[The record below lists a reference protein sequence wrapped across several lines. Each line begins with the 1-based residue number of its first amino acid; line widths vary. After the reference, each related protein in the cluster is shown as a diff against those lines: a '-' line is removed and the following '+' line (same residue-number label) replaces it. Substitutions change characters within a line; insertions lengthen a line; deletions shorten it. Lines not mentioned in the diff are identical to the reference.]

1 MLGTMA
7 VYKPTCEDI
16 SAAADVLLE
25 VGIVT
30 RGNADNKYCYPEA
43 FGSYPSSFAATVS
56 QCGLL
61 RALIFFE
68 DDDSK
73 SQSNRE
79 RFPEAVRLYM
89 KKRHPGNPNR
99 DKLLS
104 EQVAADNVGMLKEQ
118 IMNASTALKIALR
131 MFTPSEKVSVGKY
144 GRIPRPIEKVNPPQG
159 SSANIGYQFYHSV
172 GIPGFVKKQVK
183 SAISVNTDVLEVLRS
198 ADYSVVNMRVQAPG
212 LLIGSGLAHGLPGS
226 EEDVKTGLQFDYTS
240 GLPVIPGSSVKGV
253 IRSAFPTIKEDKKQP
268 EEGAEK
274 QIEDSAGKS
283 NSCEKKLS
291 VADVGK
297 LNYIRSL
304 IADIPEFSA
313 LGLEDNDILELG
325 NQMFNHGDIFADAL
339 LVGYGTRMKQQSP
352 VNQVLAEDYITP
364 HTGGPLAQPI
374 PIKIVKV
381 APGVTFAFC
390 YKFNVTK
397 IGSKE
402 VTAKM
407 KESLCT
413 AILQDLGIGAKTNVG
428 YGVLKKIDNQ

>member
-7 VYKPTCEDI
+7 VYKPTYEDI
-16 SAAADVLLE
+16 STAADVLLE

-30 RGNADNKYCYPEA
+30 RGNADEKYCYPKA

-61 RALIFFE
+61 RALMIFE

-79 RFPEAVRLYM
+79 RFPEAVRLYL
-89 KKRHPGNPNR
+89 KKRNPGNQNR

-104 EQVAADNVGMLKEQ
+104 EQVAADAAGKLEDQ

-131 MFTPSEKVSVGKY
+131 MFAPSEEVRVGEY
-144 GRIPRPIEKVNPPQG
+144 GRIPRPTEKVNPPRE
-159 SSANIGYQFYHSV
+159 SSANIGYQFFHSV
-172 GIPGFVKKQVK
+172 GIPGFVEEQVK
-183 SAISVNTDVLEVLRS
+183 SAISVNSDVLEVLRS
-198 ADYSVVNMRVQAPG
+198 ANYSVVNMRVQAPG

-253 IRSAFPTIKEDKKQP
+253 IRSAFPTIKEDKEQSN
-268 EEGAEK
+268 EADAE
-274 QIEDSAGKS
+274 
-283 NSCEKKLS
+283 
-291 VADVGK
+291 K
-297 LNYIRSL
+297 LNYIKSL
-304 IADIPEFSA
+304 IADIPEFSS
-313 LGLEDNDILELG
+313 LVIEDNDILELG

-339 LVGYGTRMKQQSP
+339 LVGYGTRTKQQVP
-352 VNQVLAEDYITP
+352 VNQILAEDYITP

-390 YKFNVTK
+390 FKFNATK
-397 IGSKE
+397 IGDKE
-402 VTAKM
+402 VTAEM

-428 YGVLKKIDNQ
+428 YGVLKRIDNQ

>member
-7 VYKPTCEDI
+7 VYKPTYEDI
-16 SAAADVLLE
+16 STAADVLLE

-30 RGNADNKYCYPEA
+30 RGNADEKYCYPKA

-61 RALIFFE
+61 RALMIFE

-79 RFPEAVRLYM
+79 RFPEAVRLYL
-89 KKRHPGNPNR
+89 KKRNPGNRNR
-99 DKLLS
+99 EKLLS
-104 EQVAADNVGMLKEQ
+104 EQVAADAAGKLEEQ

-131 MFTPSEKVSVGKY
+131 MFAPSEEVRVGEY
-144 GRIPRPIEKVNPPQG
+144 GRIPRPTEKVNPSRE
-159 SSANIGYQFYHSV
+159 SSANIGYQFFHSV
-172 GIPGFVKKQVK
+172 GIPGFDEKQVK
-183 SAISVNTDVLEVLRS
+183 SAISVNADVVKVLRN

-253 IRSAFPTIKEDKKQP
+253 IRSAFPTIKDDKKP
-268 EEGAEK
+268 SNEADAE
-274 QIEDSAGKS
+274 
-283 NSCEKKLS
+283 
-291 VADVGK
+291 K
-297 LNYIRSL
+297 LNYIKSL
-304 IADIPEFSA
+304 IADIPEFKS
-313 LGLEDNDILELG
+313 LVLEDKDILELG
-325 NQMFNHGDIFADAL
+325 NQMFNYGDIFADAL
-339 LVGYGTRMKQQSP
+339 LVGSGTRMKQRRP

-390 YKFNVTK
+390 FKFSETK
-397 IGSKE
+397 IG
-402 VTAKM
+402 AKVVSASM
-407 KESLCT
+407 KKAICA
-413 AILQDLGIGAKTNVG
+413 AILQDLGVGAKTNVG
-428 YGVLKKIDNQ
+428 YGVLKEV

>member
-7 VYKPTCEDI
+7 VYKPTYEDI
-16 SAAADVLLE
+16 STAADVLLE

-30 RGNADNKYCYPEA
+30 RGNADEEYCYPKA

-61 RALIFFE
+61 RALIIFE
-68 DDDSK
+68 EKDSK

-79 RFPEAVRLYM
+79 RFPEAVRLYLR
-89 KKRHPGNPNR
+89 KRYPENQNR

-104 EQVAADNVGMLKEQ
+104 EQVAADAAGKLKEQ

-131 MFTPSEKVSVGKY
+131 MFAPSEKVNVGAY
-144 GRIPRPIEKVNPPQG
+144 NGIPNSTTPIDLPREN
-159 SSANIGYQFYHSV
+159 SANIGYQFYHSV
-172 GIPGFVKKQVK
+172 GIPRFNKDNVRAAIFVNEEV
-183 SAISVNTDVLEVLRS
+183 SNVLRT
-198 ADYSVVNMRVQAPG
+198 ANFYVVKMKVQAPG

-253 IRSAFPTIKEDKKQP
+253 IRSAFPTIKEDKEQSN
-268 EEGAEK
+268 EADAE
-274 QIEDSAGKS
+274 
-283 NSCEKKLS
+283 
-291 VADVGK
+291 K
-297 LNYIRSL
+297 LNYIKSL

-313 LGLEDNDILELG
+313 LGLEDKDILELG

-339 LVGYGTRMKQQSP
+339 LVGYGTRTKQQSP

-390 YKFNVTK
+390 FKFNETK
-397 IGSKE
+397 IG
-402 VTAKM
+402 AKVVSASM
-407 KESLCT
+407 KKALCA
-413 AILQDLGIGAKTNVG
+413 AILQDLGVGAKTNVG
-428 YGVLKKIDNQ
+428 YGVLKEVKNQ

>member
-1 MLGTMA
+1 MA
-7 VYKPTCEDI
+7 VYKPTYEDI
-16 SAAADVLLE
+16 STAADVLLD

-30 RGNADNKYCYPEA
+30 RGNADEKYCYPKA

-61 RALIFFE
+61 RALMIFE

-79 RFPEAVRLYM
+79 RFPEAVRLYL
-89 KKRHPGNPNR
+89 KKRNPGNQNR

-104 EQVAADNVGMLKEQ
+104 EQVAADAAGKLEEQ

-131 MFTPSEKVSVGKY
+131 MFAPSEEVRVGEY
-144 GRIPRPIEKVNPPQG
+144 GRIPRPTEKVNPPRE
-159 SSANIGYQFYHSV
+159 SSANIGYQFFHSV
-172 GIPGFVKKQVK
+172 GIPGFVEEQVE
-183 SAISVNTDVLEVLRS
+183 SAISVNTDVLEVLGY

-253 IRSAFPTIKEDKKQP
+253 IRSAFTTIKEDKEQSN
-268 EEGAEK
+268 EADAE
-274 QIEDSAGKS
+274 
-283 NSCEKKLS
+283 
-291 VADVGK
+291 K
-297 LNYIRSL
+297 LNYIKSL
-304 IADIPEFSA
+304 IADIPEFSS
-313 LGLEDNDILELG
+313 LVLEDNDILELG

-339 LVGYGTRMKQQSP
+339 LVGYGTRMKQHGP
-352 VNQVLAEDYITP
+352 VKQVLTEDYITP

-390 YKFNVTK
+390 FKFNETK
-397 IGSKE
+397 IG
-402 VTAKM
+402 AKVVSASM
-407 KESLCT
+407 KKALCA
-413 AILQDLGIGAKTNVG
+413 AILQDLGVGAKTNVG
-428 YGVLKKIDNQ
+428 

>member
-1 MLGTMA
+1 MA
-7 VYKPTCEDI
+7 VYKPTYEDI
-16 SAAADVLLE
+16 STAADVLLE

-30 RGNADNKYCYPEA
+30 RGNADEEYCYPKA

-61 RALIFFE
+61 RALIIFE
-68 DDDSK
+68 EKDSK

-79 RFPEAVRLYM
+79 RFPEAVRLYLR
-89 KKRHPGNPNR
+89 KRYPENQNR

-104 EQVAADNVGMLKEQ
+104 EQVAADAAGKLKEQ

-131 MFTPSEKVSVGKY
+131 MFAPSEKVNVGAY
-144 GRIPRPIEKVNPPQG
+144 NGIPNSTTPIDLPREN
-159 SSANIGYQFYHSV
+159 SANIGYQFYHSV
-172 GIPGFVKKQVK
+172 GIPRFNKDNVRAAIFVNEEV
-183 SAISVNTDVLEVLRS
+183 SNVLRT
-198 ADYSVVNMRVQAPG
+198 ANFYVVKMKVQAPG

-253 IRSAFPTIKEDKKQP
+253 IRSAFPTIKEDKEQSN
-268 EEGAEK
+268 EADAE
-274 QIEDSAGKS
+274 
-283 NSCEKKLS
+283 
-291 VADVGK
+291 K
-297 LNYIRSL
+297 LNYIKSL

-313 LGLEDNDILELG
+313 LGLEDKDILELG

-339 LVGYGTRMKQQSP
+339 LVGYGTRTKQQSP

-390 YKFNVTK
+390 FKFNETK
-397 IGSKE
+397 IG
-402 VTAKM
+402 AKVVSASM
-407 KESLCT
+407 KKALCA
-413 AILQDLGIGAKTNVG
+413 AILQDLGVGAKTNVG
-428 YGVLKKIDNQ
+428 YGVLKEVKNQ

>member
-1 MLGTMA
+1 MA
-7 VYKPTCEDI
+7 VYKPTYEDI
-16 SAAADVLLE
+16 STAADVLLE

-30 RGNADNKYCYPEA
+30 RGNADEKYCYPKA

-61 RALIFFE
+61 RALMIFE

-79 RFPEAVRLYM
+79 RFPEAVRLYL
-89 KKRHPGNPNR
+89 KKRNPGNQNR

-104 EQVAADNVGMLKEQ
+104 EQVAADAAGKLEEQ

-131 MFTPSEKVSVGKY
+131 MFAPSEEVRVGEY
-144 GRIPRPIEKVNPPQG
+144 GRIPRPTEKVNPSRE
-159 SSANIGYQFYHSV
+159 SSANIGYQFFHSV
-172 GIPGFVKKQVK
+172 GIPGFVKEQVE
-183 SAISVNTDVLEVLRS
+183 SAISVNTDVLEVLGY

-253 IRSAFPTIKEDKKQP
+253 IRSAFPTIKEDKEQSN
-268 EEGAEK
+268 EA
-274 QIEDSAGKS
+274 DS
-283 NSCEKKLS
+283 E
-291 VADVGK
+291 K
-297 LNYIRSL
+297 LNYIKSL

-313 LGLEDNDILELG
+313 LVLEDNDILELG

-339 LVGYGTRMKQQSP
+339 LVGYGTRTKQQ
-352 VNQVLAEDYITP
+352 VHVRQVLAEDYITP

-390 YKFNVTK
+390 FKFNATK
-397 IGSKE
+397 IGDKE
-402 VTAKM
+402 VTAEM

-428 YGVLKKIDNQ
+428 YGVLKRIDNQ

>member
-1 MLGTMA
+1 MA
-7 VYKPTCEDI
+7 VYKPTYEDI
-16 SAAADVLLE
+16 STAADVLLE

-30 RGNADNKYCYPEA
+30 CGNADEKYCYPKA

-61 RALIFFE
+61 RALMIFE

-79 RFPEAVRLYM
+79 RFPEAVRLYL
-89 KKRHPGNPNR
+89 KKRNPGNQNR

-104 EQVAADNVGMLKEQ
+104 EQVAAYAAGKLEEQ

-131 MFTPSEKVSVGKY
+131 MFAPSEEVRVGEY
-144 GRIPRPIEKVNPPQG
+144 GRIPRPTEKVNPQRE
-159 SSANIGYQFYHSV
+159 SSANIGYQFFHSV
-172 GIPGFVKKQVK
+172 GIPGFVKEQVK
-183 SAISVNTDVLEVLRS
+183 SAISVNSDVLEVLRS
-198 ADYSVVNMRVQAPG
+198 ANYSVVNMRVQAPG
-212 LLIGSGLAHGLPGS
+212 LLIGSGLAHGLPSS

-253 IRSAFPTIKEDKKQP
+253 IRSAFPTIKEDKEQSN
-268 EEGAEK
+268 EADAE
-274 QIEDSAGKS
+274 
-283 NSCEKKLS
+283 
-291 VADVGK
+291 K

-304 IADIPEFSA
+304 IADIPEFSS
-313 LGLEDNDILELG
+313 LVLEDNDILELG

-339 LVGYGTRMKQQSP
+339 LVGYGTRMKQHGP
-352 VNQVLAEDYITP
+352 VKQVLTEDYITP

-390 YKFNVTK
+390 FKFNETK
-397 IGSKE
+397 IG
-402 VTAKM
+402 AKVVSASM
-407 KESLCT
+407 KKALCA
-413 AILQDLGIGAKTNVG
+413 AILQDLGVGAKTNVG
-428 YGVLKKIDNQ
+428 YGVLKEVKNQ

>member
-1 MLGTMA
+1 MA
-7 VYKPTCEDI
+7 AYKPTYEDI
-16 SAAADVLLE
+16 STAADVLLE

-30 RGNADNKYCYPEA
+30 RGNADEKYCYPKA

-61 RALIFFE
+61 RALMIFE

-79 RFPEAVRLYM
+79 RFPEAVRLYL
-89 KKRHPGNPNR
+89 KKRNPGNQNR

-104 EQVAADNVGMLKEQ
+104 EQVAADAAGKLEEQ

-131 MFTPSEKVSVGKY
+131 MFAPSEEVRVGEY
-144 GRIPRPIEKVNPPQG
+144 GRIPRPTEKVNPRQE
-159 SSANIGYQFYHSV
+159 SSANIGYQFFHSV
-172 GIPGFVKKQVK
+172 GIPGFVEEQVE
-183 SAISVNTDVLEVLRS
+183 SAISVNTDVLEVLGY

-253 IRSAFPTIKEDKKQP
+253 IRSAFPTIKEDKEQSN
-268 EEGAEK
+268 EADAE
-274 QIEDSAGKS
+274 
-283 NSCEKKLS
+283 
-291 VADVGK
+291 K
-297 LNYIRSL
+297 LNYIKSL
-304 IADIPEFSA
+304 IADIPKFSA
-313 LGLEDNDILELG
+313 LGLENKDILELG

-339 LVGYGTRMKQQSP
+339 LVGYGTRMKQHGP
-352 VNQVLAEDYITP
+352 VKQVLTEDYITP

-390 YKFNVTK
+390 FKFNETK
-397 IGSKE
+397 IG
-402 VTAKM
+402 AKVVSASM
-407 KESLCT
+407 KKALCA
-413 AILQDLGIGAKTNVG
+413 AILQDLGVGAKTNVG
-428 YGVLKKIDNQ
+428 YGVLK

>member
-7 VYKPTCEDI
+7 VYKPTYEDI
-16 SAAADVLLE
+16 STAADVLLE

-30 RGNADNKYCYPEA
+30 RGNADEKYCYPKA

-61 RALIFFE
+61 RALMIFE

-79 RFPEAVRLYM
+79 RFPEAVRLYL
-89 KKRHPGNPNR
+89 KKRNPGNQNR

-104 EQVAADNVGMLKEQ
+104 EQVAADAAGKLEEQ

-131 MFTPSEKVSVGKY
+131 MFAPSEEVRVGEY
-144 GRIPRPIEKVNPPQG
+144 GRIPRPTEKVNPQRE
-159 SSANIGYQFYHSV
+159 SSANIGYQFFHSV
-172 GIPGFVKKQVK
+172 GIPGFVEEQVK
-183 SAISVNTDVLEVLRS
+183 SAISVNTDVLEVLRD

-253 IRSAFPTIKEDKKQP
+253 IRSAFPTIKEDKEQSN
-268 EEGAEK
+268 EADAE
-274 QIEDSAGKS
+274 
-283 NSCEKKLS
+283 
-291 VADVGK
+291 K
-297 LNYIRSL
+297 LNYIKSL
-304 IADIPEFSA
+304 IADIPEFSSFRF
-313 LGLEDNDILELG
+313 EDKDILELG
-325 NQMFNHGDIFADAL
+325 NQMFNHGDVFADAL
-339 LVGYGTRMKQQSP
+339 LVGYGTRMKQHGP
-352 VNQVLAEDYITP
+352 VKQVLTEDYITP

-390 YKFNVTK
+390 FKFNETK
-397 IGSKE
+397 IG
-402 VTAKM
+402 AKVVSASM
-407 KESLCT
+407 KKALCA
-413 AILQDLGIGAKTNVG
+413 AILQDLGVGAKTNVG
-428 YGVLKKIDNQ
+428 YGVLKEVKNQ

>member
-7 VYKPTCEDI
+7 VYKPTYEDI
-16 SAAADVLLE
+16 STAADVLLE

-30 RGNADNKYCYPEA
+30 RGNADEKYCYPKA

-61 RALIFFE
+61 RALMIFE

-79 RFPEAVRLYM
+79 RFPEAVRLYL
-89 KKRHPGNPNR
+89 KKRNPGNQNR

-104 EQVAADNVGMLKEQ
+104 EQVAADAAGKLEEQ

-131 MFTPSEKVSVGKY
+131 MFAPSEEVRVGEY
-144 GRIPRPIEKVNPPQG
+144 GRIPRPTEKVNPQRE
-159 SSANIGYQFYHSV
+159 SSANIGYQFFHSV
-172 GIPGFVKKQVK
+172 GIPGFVEEQVK
-183 SAISVNTDVLEVLRS
+183 SAISVNSDVLEVLRS
-198 ADYSVVNMRVQAPG
+198 ANYSVVNMRVQAPG

-253 IRSAFPTIKEDKKQP
+253 IRSAFPTIKEDKEQSN
-268 EEGAEK
+268 EADAE
-274 QIEDSAGKS
+274 
-283 NSCEKKLS
+283 
-291 VADVGK
+291 K
-297 LNYIRSL
+297 LNYIKSL
-304 IADIPEFSA
+304 IADIPEFSS
-313 LGLEDNDILELG
+313 LVIEDNDILELG

-339 LVGYGTRMKQQSP
+339 LVGYGTRTKQQVP
-352 VNQVLAEDYITP
+352 VNQILAEDYITP

-390 YKFNVTK
+390 FKFNATK
-397 IGSKE
+397 IGDKE
-402 VTAKM
+402 VTAEM

-428 YGVLKKIDNQ
+428 YGVLKRIDNQ

>member
-7 VYKPTCEDI
+7 VYKPTYEDI
-16 SAAADVLLE
+16 STAADVLLE

-30 RGNADNKYCYPEA
+30 RGNADEKYCYPKA

-61 RALIFFE
+61 RALMIFE

-79 RFPEAVRLYM
+79 RFPEAVRLYL
-89 KKRHPGNPNR
+89 KKRNPGNQNR

-104 EQVAADNVGMLKEQ
+104 EQVAADAAGKLEEQ

-131 MFTPSEKVSVGKY
+131 MFAPSEEVRVGEY
-144 GRIPRPIEKVNPPQG
+144 GRIPRPTEKVNPQRE
-159 SSANIGYQFYHSV
+159 SSANIGYQFFHSV
-172 GIPGFVKKQVK
+172 CIPGFVKEQVK
-183 SAISVNTDVLEVLRS
+183 SAISVNSDVLEVLRS

-253 IRSAFPTIKEDKKQP
+253 IRSAFPTIKEDKGQSN
-268 EEGAEK
+268 EADAE
-274 QIEDSAGKS
+274 
-283 NSCEKKLS
+283 
-291 VADVGK
+291 K

-304 IADIPEFSA
+304 IADIPEFSS
-313 LGLEDNDILELG
+313 LVLEDNDILELG

-339 LVGYGTRMKQQSP
+339 LVGYGTRMKQHGP
-352 VNQVLAEDYITP
+352 VKQVLAEDYITP

-381 APGVTFAFC
+381 VPGVTFAFC
-390 YKFNVTK
+390 FKFNETK
-397 IGSKE
+397 IG
-402 VTAKM
+402 AKVVSASM
-407 KESLCT
+407 KKALCA
-413 AILQDLGIGAKTNVG
+413 AILQDLGVGAKTNVG
-428 YGVLKKIDNQ
+428 YGVLKEVKNQ

>member
-1 MLGTMA
+1 MCYQEILGTMA
-7 VYKPTCEDI
+7 VYKPTYEDI
-16 SAAADVLLE
+16 STAADVLLE

-30 RGNADNKYCYPEA
+30 RGNADEKYCYPKT

-61 RALIFFE
+61 RALMIFE

-79 RFPEAVRLYM
+79 RFPEAVRLYLR
-89 KKRHPGNPNR
+89 KRYPENQNR

-104 EQVAADNVGMLKEQ
+104 EQVAADAAGKLKEQ

-131 MFTPSEKVSVGKY
+131 MFAPSEKVNVGAY
-144 GRIPRPIEKVNPPQG
+144 NGIPNSTTPIDLPRENSG
-159 SSANIGYQFYHSV
+159 ENSANIGYQFYHSV
-172 GIPGFVKKQVK
+172 GIPRFNKDNVKA
-183 SAISVNTDVLEVLRS
+183 AISVNGDVAKVLR
-198 ADYSVVNMRVQAPG
+198 AAEFGVVNMRVQAPG

-253 IRSAFPTIKEDKKQP
+253 IRSAFPTIKEDKEQSN
-268 EEGAEK
+268 EADAE
-274 QIEDSAGKS
+274 
-283 NSCEKKLS
+283 
-291 VADVGK
+291 K
-297 LNYIRSL
+297 LNYIKSL
-304 IADIPEFSA
+304 IADIPEFSS
-313 LGLEDNDILELG
+313 LVIEDNDILELG

-339 LVGYGTRMKQQSP
+339 LVGYGTRTKQQVP
-352 VNQVLAEDYITP
+352 VNQILAEDYITP

-390 YKFNVTK
+390 FKFNATK
-397 IGSKE
+397 IGDKE
-402 VTAKM
+402 VTAEM

-428 YGVLKKIDNQ
+428 YGVLKRIDNQ

>member
-1 MLGTMA
+1 MLGTMT
-7 VYKPTCEDI
+7 VYKPTYEDI
-16 SAAADVLLE
+16 STAADVLLE

-30 RGNADNKYCYPEA
+30 RGNADEKYCYPKA

-61 RALIFFE
+61 RALLIFE

-79 RFPEAVRLYM
+79 RFPEAVRLYLR
-89 KKRHPGNPNR
+89 KRYPGNQNR

-104 EQVAADNVGMLKEQ
+104 EQVAADAAGNLKEQ

-131 MFTPSEKVSVGKY
+131 MFAPSEKVNVGKY
-144 GRIPRPIEKVNPPQG
+144 DRIPRPIEKVNPPRE
-159 SSANIGYQFYHSV
+159 SSANIGYQFFHSV
-172 GIPGFVKKQVK
+172 GIPGFVKEQVE
-183 SAISVNTDVLEVLRS
+183 SAISVNTDVLEVLRD

-212 LLIGSGLAHGLPGS
+212 LLIGSGLAHGLTGS

-253 IRSAFPTIKEDKKQP
+253 IRSAFPTIKEDKEQSN
-268 EEGAEK
+268 EADAE
-274 QIEDSAGKS
+274 
-283 NSCEKKLS
+283 
-291 VADVGK
+291 K
-297 LNYIRSL
+297 LNYIKSL
-304 IADIPEFSA
+304 IADIPEFSS
-313 LGLEDNDILELG
+313 LVLEDNDILELG

-339 LVGYGTRMKQQSP
+339 LVGYGTRMKQHGP
-352 VNQVLAEDYITP
+352 VKQVLTEDYITP

-390 YKFNVTK
+390 FKFNETK
-397 IGSKE
+397 IVARVVS
-402 VTAKM
+402 ASM
-407 KESLCT
+407 KKALCA
-413 AILQDLGIGAKTNVG
+413 AILQDLGVGAKTNVG
-428 YGVLKKIDNQ
+428 YGVLKEVKNQ

>member
-7 VYKPTCEDI
+7 VYKPTYEDI
-16 SAAADVLLE
+16 STAADVLLE

-30 RGNADNKYCYPEA
+30 CGNADNKYCYPKA

-61 RALIFFE
+61 RALMIFE

-79 RFPEAVRLYM
+79 RFPEAVRLYLR
-89 KKRHPGNPNR
+89 KRYPENQNR

-104 EQVAADNVGMLKEQ
+104 EQVAADAAGKLEEQ

-131 MFTPSEKVSVGKY
+131 MFAPSEKVNVGAY
-144 GRIPRPIEKVNPPQG
+144 NGIPNSTTPIDLPRENSG
-159 SSANIGYQFYHSV
+159 ENSANIGYQFYHSV
-172 GIPGFVKKQVK
+172 GIPRFNKDNVKA
-183 SAISVNTDVLEVLRS
+183 AISVNGDVAKVLR
-198 ADYSVVNMRVQAPG
+198 AAEFSVVNMRVQAPG

-253 IRSAFPTIKEDKKQP
+253 IRSAFPTIKEDKEQSN
-268 EEGAEK
+268 EADAE
-274 QIEDSAGKS
+274 
-283 NSCEKKLS
+283 
-291 VADVGK
+291 K
-297 LNYIRSL
+297 LNYIKSL
-304 IADIPEFSA
+304 IADIPEFSS
-313 LGLEDNDILELG
+313 LVIEDNDILELG

-339 LVGYGTRMKQQSP
+339 LVGYGTRTKQQVP
-352 VNQVLAEDYITP
+352 VNQILAEDYITP

-390 YKFNVTK
+390 FKFNETK
-397 IGSKE
+397 IG
-402 VTAKM
+402 AKVVSASM
-407 KESLCT
+407 KKALCA
-413 AILQDLGIGAKTNVG
+413 AILQDLGVGAKTNVG
-428 YGVLKKIDNQ
+428 YGVLKEV

>member
-7 VYKPTCEDI
+7 VYKPTYDDI
-16 SAAADVLLE
+16 STADDVLLE

-30 RGNADNKYCYPEA
+30 RGNADNDYCYPKT

-61 RALIFFE
+61 RALMIFE

-79 RFPEAVRLYM
+79 RFPEAVRLYL
-89 KKRHPGNPNR
+89 KKRNPGNQNR
-99 DKLLS
+99 DELLS
-104 EQVAADNVGMLKEQ
+104 EQVAADTAGKLEEQ

-131 MFTPSEKVSVGKY
+131 MFAPLEKVSVGKY
-144 GRIPRPIEKVNPPQG
+144 DRIPRPTEKVNPPRE
-159 SSANIGYQFYHSV
+159 SSANIGYQFFHSV
-172 GIPGFVKKQVK
+172 GIPGFDEKQVK
-183 SAISVNTDVLEVLRS
+183 SAISVNTDVVKVLRS

-253 IRSAFPTIKEDKKQP
+253 IRSAFPTIKEDKKQSN
-268 EEGAEK
+268 EADAE
-274 QIEDSAGKS
+274 
-283 NSCEKKLS
+283 
-291 VADVGK
+291 K
-297 LNYIRSL
+297 LNYIKSL

-313 LGLEDNDILELG
+313 LRLEDKDILELG
-325 NQMFNHGDIFADAL
+325 NQMFNHGDVFADAL
-339 LVGYGTRMKQQSP
+339 LVGYGTRMKQHGP
-352 VNQVLAEDYITP
+352 VKQVLAEDYITP

-390 YKFNVTK
+390 FKFSETK
-397 IGSKE
+397 IGSEK
-402 VTAKM
+402 VDADM
-407 KESLCT
+407 KKALCT
-413 AILQDLGIGAKTNVG
+413 AILQDLGVGAKTNVG
-428 YGVLKKIDNQ
+428 YGVLKEV

>member
-1 MLGTMA
+1 MA
-7 VYKPTCEDI
+7 VYKPTYEDI
-16 SAAADVLLE
+16 STAADVLLE

-30 RGNADNKYCYPEA
+30 RGNADEKYCYPKA

-61 RALIFFE
+61 RALMIFE

-79 RFPEAVRLYM
+79 RFPEAVRSYL
-89 KKRHPGNPNR
+89 KKRNPGNQNR

-104 EQVAADNVGMLKEQ
+104 EQVAADAAGKLEEQ

-131 MFTPSEKVSVGKY
+131 MFAPSEEVRVGEY
-144 GRIPRPIEKVNPPQG
+144 GRIPRPTEKVNPSRE
-159 SSANIGYQFYHSV
+159 SSANIGYQFFHSV
-172 GIPGFVKKQVK
+172 GIPGFVKEQVK
-183 SAISVNTDVLEVLRS
+183 SAISVNSDVLEVLRS

-253 IRSAFPTIKEDKKQP
+253 IRSAFPTIKEDKEQSN
-268 EEGAEK
+268 EADAE
-274 QIEDSAGKS
+274 
-283 NSCEKKLS
+283 
-291 VADVGK
+291 K
-297 LNYIRSL
+297 LNYIKSL

-313 LGLEDNDILELG
+313 LRFEDKDILELG

-339 LVGYGTRMKQQSP
+339 LVGYGTRMKQHGP
-352 VNQVLAEDYITP
+352 VKQVLTEDYITP

-390 YKFNVTK
+390 FKFNETK
-397 IGSKE
+397 IG
-402 VTAKM
+402 AKVVSASM
-407 KESLCT
+407 KKALCA
-413 AILQDLGIGAKTNVG
+413 AILQDLGVGAKTNVG
-428 YGVLKKIDNQ
+428 YGVLKRIDNQ

>member
-7 VYKPTCEDI
+7 VYKPTYEDI
-16 SAAADVLLE
+16 STAADVLLE

-30 RGNADNKYCYPEA
+30 RGNADEKYCYPKA

-61 RALIFFE
+61 RALMIFE

-79 RFPEAVRLYM
+79 RFPEAVRLYL
-89 KKRHPGNPNR
+89 KKRNPGNQNR

-104 EQVAADNVGMLKEQ
+104 EQVAADAAGKLEEQ

-131 MFTPSEKVSVGKY
+131 MFAPSEEVRVGEY
-144 GRIPRPIEKVNPPQG
+144 GRIPRPTEKVNPRRE
-159 SSANIGYQFYHSV
+159 SSANIGYQFFHSV
-172 GIPGFVKKQVK
+172 GIPGFVKDQVE
-183 SAISVNTDVLEVLRS
+183 SAISVNTDVLEVLGY

-253 IRSAFPTIKEDKKQP
+253 IRSAFPTIKEDKEQSN
-268 EEGAEK
+268 EADAE
-274 QIEDSAGKS
+274 
-283 NSCEKKLS
+283 
-291 VADVGK
+291 K
-297 LNYIRSL
+297 LNYIKSL
-304 IADIPEFSA
+304 IADIPEFSS
-313 LGLEDNDILELG
+313 LVLEDKDILELG
-325 NQMFNHGDIFADAL
+325 NQMFNHGDVFADAL
-339 LVGYGTRMKQQSP
+339 LVGYGTRMKQHGP
-352 VNQVLAEDYITP
+352 VKQVLTEDYITP
-364 HTGGPLAQPI
+364 HTGGPIAQPI

-390 YKFNVTK
+390 FKFNETK
-397 IGSKE
+397 IG
-402 VTAKM
+402 AKVVSASM
-407 KESLCT
+407 KKALCA
-413 AILQDLGIGAKTNVG
+413 AILQDLGVGAKTNVG
-428 YGVLKKIDNQ
+428 YGVLKEV

>member
-1 MLGTMA
+1 MLGTMT
-7 VYKPTCEDI
+7 VYKPTYEDI
-16 SAAADVLLE
+16 STAADVLLE

-30 RGNADNKYCYPEA
+30 RGNADEKYCYPKA

-61 RALIFFE
+61 RALLIFE

-79 RFPEAVRLYM
+79 RFPEAVRLYL
-89 KKRHPGNPNR
+89 KKRNPGNLNR

-104 EQVAADNVGMLKEQ
+104 EQVAADAAGKLKEQ

-131 MFTPSEKVSVGKY
+131 MFAPSEKVSVGKY
-144 GRIPRPIEKVNPPQG
+144 NGIPKSIGPINLPCEN
-159 SSANIGYQFYHSV
+159 SANIGYQFYHSIGV
-172 GIPGFVKKQVK
+172 PRFNETHVTAAV
-183 SAISVNTDVLEVLRS
+183 SVNGEVSKVLR
-198 ADYSVVNMRVQAPG
+198 AAEFRIVNMKVQAPG

-253 IRSAFPTIKEDKKQP
+253 IRSAFPMIAAD
-268 EEGAEK
+268 AE
-274 QIEDSAGKS
+274 
-283 NSCEKKLS
+283 
-291 VADVGK
+291 K

-339 LVGYGTRMKQQSP
+339 LVGYGTRMKQQGP

-397 IGSKE
+397 IDSKE
-402 VTAKM
+402 VTAEM

>member
-1 MLGTMA
+1 MA
-7 VYKPTCEDI
+7 VYKPTYEDI
-16 SAAADVLLE
+16 STAADVLLE

-30 RGNADNKYCYPEA
+30 RGNADEKYCYPKT

-61 RALIFFE
+61 RALMIFE

-79 RFPEAVRLYM
+79 RFPEAVRLYLR
-89 KKRHPGNPNR
+89 KRYPENQNR

-104 EQVAADNVGMLKEQ
+104 EQVAADAAGKLKEQ

-131 MFTPSEKVSVGKY
+131 MFAPSEKVNVGAY
-144 GRIPRPIEKVNPPQG
+144 NGIPNSTTPIDLPREN
-159 SSANIGYQFYHSV
+159 SANIGYQFYHSV
-172 GIPGFVKKQVK
+172 GIPRFNKDNVKA
-183 SAISVNTDVLEVLRS
+183 AISVNGDVAKVLR
-198 ADYSVVNMRVQAPG
+198 AAEFGVVNMRVQAPG

-253 IRSAFPTIKEDKKQP
+253 IRSAFPTIKEDKEQSN
-268 EEGAEK
+268 EADAE
-274 QIEDSAGKS
+274 
-283 NSCEKKLS
+283 
-291 VADVGK
+291 K
-297 LNYIRSL
+297 LNYIKSL
-304 IADIPEFSA
+304 IADIPEFSS
-313 LGLEDNDILELG
+313 LVIEDNDILELG

-339 LVGYGTRMKQQSP
+339 LVGYGTRTKQQVP
-352 VNQVLAEDYITP
+352 VNQILAEDYITP

-390 YKFNVTK
+390 FKFNETK
-397 IGSKE
+397 IG
-402 VTAKM
+402 AKVVSASM
-407 KESLCT
+407 KKALCA
-413 AILQDLGIGAKTNVG
+413 AILQDLGVGAKTNVG
-428 YGVLKKIDNQ
+428 YGVLKEVKNQ

>member
-7 VYKPTCEDI
+7 VYKPTYEDI
-16 SAAADVLLE
+16 STAADVLLE

-30 RGNADNKYCYPEA
+30 RGNADEKYCYPKA

-61 RALIFFE
+61 RALMIFE

-79 RFPEAVRLYM
+79 RFPEAVRLYL
-89 KKRHPGNPNR
+89 KKRNPGNQNR

-104 EQVAADNVGMLKEQ
+104 EQVAADAAGKLEEQ

-131 MFTPSEKVSVGKY
+131 MFAPSEEVRVGEY
-144 GRIPRPIEKVNPPQG
+144 GRIPRPTEKVNPPRE
-159 SSANIGYQFYHSV
+159 SSANIGYQFFHSV
-172 GIPGFVKKQVK
+172 GIPGFDEEQVE

-198 ADYSVVNMRVQAPG
+198 ADYSVVNMRVQTPG

-253 IRSAFPTIKEDKKQP
+253 IRSAFPTIKEDKEQSN
-268 EEGAEK
+268 EADAE
-274 QIEDSAGKS
+274 
-283 NSCEKKLS
+283 
-291 VADVGK
+291 K
-297 LNYIRSL
+297 LNYIKSL
-304 IADIPEFSA
+304 IADIPEFSS
-313 LGLEDNDILELG
+313 LVLEDNDILELG

-339 LVGYGTRMKQQSP
+339 LVGYGTRTKQQ
-352 VNQVLAEDYITP
+352 VHVRQVLAEDYITP

-390 YKFNVTK
+390 FKFNETK
-397 IGSKE
+397 IG
-402 VTAKM
+402 AKVVSASM
-407 KESLCT
+407 KKALCA
-413 AILQDLGIGAKTNVG
+413 AILQDLGVGAKTNVG
-428 YGVLKKIDNQ
+428 YGVLKEVKNQ

>member
-7 VYKPTCEDI
+7 VYKPTYEDI
-16 SAAADVLLE
+16 STAADVLLE

-30 RGNADNKYCYPEA
+30 RGNADEKYCYPTA

-61 RALIFFE
+61 RALMIFE

-79 RFPEAVRLYM
+79 RFPEAVRLYLR
-89 KKRHPGNPNR
+89 KRYPENQNR

-104 EQVAADNVGMLKEQ
+104 EQVAADAAGKLKEQ

-131 MFTPSEKVSVGKY
+131 MFAPSEKVNVGAY
-144 GRIPRPIEKVNPPQG
+144 NGIPNSTTPIDLPRENSG
-159 SSANIGYQFYHSV
+159 ENSANIGYQFFHSV
-172 GIPGFVKKQVK
+172 GIPGFVEEQVE
-183 SAISVNTDVLEVLRS
+183 SAISVNTDVLEVLGY

-253 IRSAFPTIKEDKKQP
+253 IRSAFPTIKEDKEQSN
-268 EEGAEK
+268 EADAE
-274 QIEDSAGKS
+274 
-283 NSCEKKLS
+283 
-291 VADVGK
+291 K
-297 LNYIRSL
+297 LNYIKSL
-304 IADIPEFSA
+304 IADIPEFSS
-313 LGLEDNDILELG
+313 LVPEDNDILELG

-339 LVGYGTRMKQQSP
+339 LVGYGTRMKQHGP
-352 VNQVLAEDYITP
+352 VKQVLTEDYITP
-364 HTGGPLAQPI
+364 HTGGPLVQPI

-390 YKFNVTK
+390 FKFNETK
-397 IGSKE
+397 IG
-402 VTAKM
+402 AKVVSASM
-407 KESLCT
+407 KKALCA
-413 AILQDLGIGAKTNVG
+413 AIFQDLGVGAKTNVG
-428 YGVLKKIDNQ
+428 YGVLKEVKNQ

>member
-7 VYKPTCEDI
+7 VYKPTYEDI
-16 SAAADVLLE
+16 STAADVLLD

-30 RGNADNKYCYPEA
+30 RGNADEKYCYPKA

-61 RALIFFE
+61 RALMIFE

-79 RFPEAVRLYM
+79 RFPEAVRLYL
-89 KKRHPGNPNR
+89 KKRNPGNQNR

-104 EQVAADNVGMLKEQ
+104 EQVAADAAGKLEEQ

-131 MFTPSEKVSVGKY
+131 MFAPSEKVSVGKY
-144 GRIPRPIEKVNPPQG
+144 DRIPRPTEEVNPPRE
-159 SSANIGYQFYHSV
+159 SSANIGYHFFHSV
-172 GIPGFVKKQVK
+172 GIPGFDEKQVK
-183 SAISVNTDVLEVLRS
+183 SAISVNTDVEKVLS
-198 ADYSVVNMRVQAPG
+198 DAKFDVVYMKVQAPG

-253 IRSAFPTIKEDKKQP
+253 IRSAFPTIKEDKGQP
-268 EEGAEK
+268 NE
-274 QIEDSAGKS
+274 
-283 NSCEKKLS
+283 
-291 VADVGK
+291 ADDEK

-304 IADIPEFSA
+304 IADIPQVNK
-313 LGLEDNDILELG
+313 LVLEDEDILELG
-325 NQMFNHGDIFADAL
+325 NQMFNYGDIFADAL
-339 LVGYGTRMKQQSP
+339 LVGYGTRMKQHGP
-352 VNQVLAEDYITP
+352 VKQVLAEDYITP
-364 HTGGPLAQPI
+364 HTGGPLAQPV

-390 YKFNVTK
+390 FKFSETK
-397 IGSKE
+397 IG
-402 VTAKM
+402 AKVVSASM
-407 KESLCT
+407 KKALCT
-413 AILQDLGIGAKTNVG
+413 AILQDLGVGAKTNVG
-428 YGVLKKIDNQ
+428 YGVLKEV

>member
-1 MLGTMA
+1 MCYQEILGTMA
-7 VYKPTCEDI
+7 VYKPTYEDI
-16 SAAADVLLE
+16 STAADVLLE

-30 RGNADNKYCYPEA
+30 RGNADEKYCYPKT

-61 RALIFFE
+61 RALMIFE

-79 RFPEAVRLYM
+79 RFPEAVRLYLR
-89 KKRHPGNPNR
+89 KRYPENQNR

-104 EQVAADNVGMLKEQ
+104 EQVAADAAGKLKEQ

-131 MFTPSEKVSVGKY
+131 MFAPSEKVNVGAY
-144 GRIPRPIEKVNPPQG
+144 NGIPNSTTPIDLPRENSG
-159 SSANIGYQFYHSV
+159 ENSANIGYQFYHSV
-172 GIPGFVKKQVK
+172 GIPRFNKDNVKA
-183 SAISVNTDVLEVLRS
+183 AISVNGDVAKVLR
-198 ADYSVVNMRVQAPG
+198 AAEFGVVNMRVQAPG

-253 IRSAFPTIKEDKKQP
+253 IRSAFPTIKEDKEQSN
-268 EEGAEK
+268 EADAE
-274 QIEDSAGKS
+274 
-283 NSCEKKLS
+283 
-291 VADVGK
+291 K
-297 LNYIRSL
+297 LNYIKSL
-304 IADIPEFSA
+304 IADIPEFSS
-313 LGLEDNDILELG
+313 LVIEDNDILELG

-339 LVGYGTRMKQQSP
+339 LVGYGTRTKQQVP
-352 VNQVLAEDYITP
+352 VNQILAEDYITP

-390 YKFNVTK
+390 FKFNETK
-397 IGSKE
+397 IG
-402 VTAKM
+402 AKVVSASM
-407 KESLCT
+407 KKALCA
-413 AILQDLGIGAKTNVG
+413 AILQELGVGAKTNVG
-428 YGVLKKIDNQ
+428 YGVLKEVKNQ

>member
-1 MLGTMA
+1 MCYQEILGTMA
-7 VYKPTCEDI
+7 AYKPTYEDI

-25 VGIVT
+25 VGIIT
-30 RGNADNKYCYPEA
+30 CGNADNKYCYPKA

-61 RALIFFE
+61 RALIIFE
-68 DDDSK
+68 EKDSK

-79 RFPEAVRLYM
+79 RFPEAVRLYLR
-89 KKRHPGNPNR
+89 KRYQENQNR

-104 EQVAADNVGMLKEQ
+104 EQVAADVAGKLKEQ

-131 MFTPSEKVSVGKY
+131 MFAPSEKVNVGAY
-144 GRIPRPIEKVNPPQG
+144 NGIPNSTTPIDLPREN
-159 SSANIGYQFYHSV
+159 SANIGYQFYHSV
-172 GIPGFVKKQVK
+172 GIPRFNKDNVKA
-183 SAISVNTDVLEVLRS
+183 AISVNEEVSNVLRT
-198 ADYSVVNMRVQAPG
+198 ANFYVVKMKVQAPG

-253 IRSAFPTIKEDKKQP
+253 IRSAFPTIKEDKEQSN
-268 EEGAEK
+268 EADAE
-274 QIEDSAGKS
+274 
-283 NSCEKKLS
+283 
-291 VADVGK
+291 K
-297 LNYIRSL
+297 LNYIKSL

-313 LGLEDNDILELG
+313 LGLEDKDILELG

-339 LVGYGTRMKQQSP
+339 LVGYGTRMKQHGP
-352 VNQVLAEDYITP
+352 VKQVLTEDYITP

-390 YKFNVTK
+390 FKFNATK
-397 IGSKE
+397 IGDKE
-402 VTAKM
+402 VTAEM

-428 YGVLKKIDNQ
+428 YGVLKRIDNQ

>member
-7 VYKPTCEDI
+7 VYKPTYEDI
-16 SAAADVLLE
+16 STAADVLLE

-30 RGNADNKYCYPEA
+30 RGNADEKYCYPKA

-61 RALIFFE
+61 RALLIFE

-79 RFPEAVRLYM
+79 RFPEAVRLYL
-89 KKRHPGNPNR
+89 KKRNPGNQNR

-104 EQVAADNVGMLKEQ
+104 EQVDADAAGKLEEQ

-131 MFTPSEKVSVGKY
+131 MFAPSEEVRVGEY
-144 GRIPRPIEKVNPPQG
+144 GRIPRPTEKVNPPRE
-159 SSANIGYQFYHSV
+159 SSANIGYQFFHSV
-172 GIPGFVKKQVK
+172 GIPGFVKEQVK
-183 SAISVNTDVLEVLRS
+183 SAISVNSDVLEVLGYT
-198 ADYSVVNMRVQAPG
+198 DYSVVNMRVQAPG

-253 IRSAFPTIKEDKKQP
+253 IRSAFPTIKEDKEQSN
-268 EEGAEK
+268 EADAE
-274 QIEDSAGKS
+274 
-283 NSCEKKLS
+283 
-291 VADVGK
+291 K
-297 LNYIRSL
+297 LNYIKSM
-304 IADIPEFSA
+304 IADIPEFSS
-313 LGLEDNDILELG
+313 LVLEDNDILELG

-339 LVGYGTRMKQQSP
+339 LVGYGTRMKQHGP
-352 VNQVLAEDYITP
+352 VKQVLTEDYITP

-390 YKFNVTK
+390 FKFNETK
-397 IGSKE
+397 IG
-402 VTAKM
+402 AKVVSASM
-407 KESLCT
+407 KKALCA
-413 AILQDLGIGAKTNVG
+413 AILQDLGVGAKTNVG
-428 YGVLKKIDNQ
+428 YGVLKEVKNQ

>member
-7 VYKPTCEDI
+7 VYKPTYEDI
-16 SAAADVLLE
+16 STAADVLLE

-30 RGNADNKYCYPEA
+30 CGNADNKYCYPKA

-61 RALIFFE
+61 RALMIFE

-79 RFPEAVRLYM
+79 RFPEAVRLYL
-89 KKRHPGNPNR
+89 KKRNPGNQNR

-104 EQVAADNVGMLKEQ
+104 EQVAADAAGKLEEQ

-131 MFTPSEKVSVGKY
+131 MFAPSEKVNVGAY
-144 GRIPRPIEKVNPPQG
+144 NGIPNSTTPIDLPREN
-159 SSANIGYQFYHSV
+159 SANIGYQFYHSV
-172 GIPGFVKKQVK
+172 GIPKFNTDDVKA
-183 SAISVNTDVLEVLRS
+183 AISVNEEVSNVLRT
-198 ADYSVVNMRVQAPG
+198 ANFYVVKMKVQAPG

-253 IRSAFPTIKEDKKQP
+253 IRSAFPTIKEDKEQSN
-268 EEGAEK
+268 EADAE
-274 QIEDSAGKS
+274 
-283 NSCEKKLS
+283 
-291 VADVGK
+291 K
-297 LNYIRSL
+297 LNYIKSL

-313 LGLEDNDILELG
+313 LGLEDKDILELG

-339 LVGYGTRMKQQSP
+339 LVGYGTRTKQQSP

-364 HTGGPLAQPI
+364 HTGGSLAQPV

-381 APGVTFAFC
+381 TPGVTFAFC
-390 YKFNVTK
+390 FKFNETK
-397 IGSKE
+397 IG
-402 VTAKM
+402 AKVVSASM
-407 KESLCT
+407 KKALCA
-413 AILQDLGIGAKTNVG
+413 AILQELGVGAKTNVG
-428 YGVLKKIDNQ
+428 YGVLKEVKNQ

>member
-172 GIPGFVKKQVK
+172 GIPGFVNEQVA
-183 SAISVNTDVLEVLRS
+183 SAISVNTDVLEVLRY
-198 ADYSVVNMRVQAPG
+198 ADYSVMNMRVQAPG

-291 VADVGK
+291 VADAEK

-304 IADIPEFSA
+304 IADIPKFSA
-313 LGLEDNDILELG
+313 LGLEDKDILELG

-339 LVGYGTRMKQQSP
+339 LVGYGTRMKQHGP
-352 VNQVLAEDYITP
+352 VKQVLTEDYITP

-390 YKFNVTK
+390 FKFNETK
-397 IGSKE
+397 IG
-402 VTAKM
+402 AKVVSASM
-407 KESLCT
+407 KKALCA
-413 AILQDLGIGAKTNVG
+413 AILQELGVGAKTNVG
-428 YGVLKKIDNQ
+428 YGVLKEVKNQ

>member
-1 MLGTMA
+1 MA
-7 VYKPTCEDI
+7 VYKPTYEDI
-16 SAAADVLLE
+16 STAADVLLE

-30 RGNADNKYCYPEA
+30 RGNADEKYCYPKA

-61 RALIFFE
+61 RALMIFE

-79 RFPEAVRLYM
+79 RFPEAVRLYL
-89 KKRHPGNPNR
+89 KKRNPGNQNR

-104 EQVAADNVGMLKEQ
+104 EQVAADAAGKLEEQ

-131 MFTPSEKVSVGKY
+131 MFAPSEKVNVGAY
-144 GRIPRPIEKVNPPQG
+144 NGIPNSTTPINLPREN
-159 SSANIGYQFYHSV
+159 SANIGYQFYHSV
-172 GIPGFVKKQVK
+172 GIPGFVKEQVE
-183 SAISVNTDVLEVLRS
+183 SAISVNSDVLEVLRS

-253 IRSAFPTIKEDKKQP
+253 IRSAFPTIKEDKEQSN
-268 EEGAEK
+268 EVDAE
-274 QIEDSAGKS
+274 
-283 NSCEKKLS
+283 
-291 VADVGK
+291 K
-297 LNYIRSL
+297 LNYIKSL
-304 IADIPEFSA
+304 IADIPEFSS
-313 LGLEDNDILELG
+313 LVLEDNDILELG

-339 LVGYGTRMKQQSP
+339 LVGYGTRMKQHGP
-352 VNQVLAEDYITP
+352 VKQVLTEDYITP

-390 YKFNVTK
+390 FKFNETK
-397 IGSKE
+397 IG
-402 VTAKM
+402 AKVVSASM
-407 KESLCT
+407 KKALCA
-413 AILQDLGIGAKTNVG
+413 AILQDLGVGAKTNVG
-428 YGVLKKIDNQ
+428 YGVLKEVKNQ

>member
-7 VYKPTCEDI
+7 VYKPTYEDI
-16 SAAADVLLE
+16 STAADVLLE

-30 RGNADNKYCYPEA
+30 RGNADKKYCYPKA

-61 RALIFFE
+61 RALMIFE

-79 RFPEAVRLYM
+79 RFPEAVRLYL
-89 KKRHPGNPNR
+89 KKRNPGNQNR

-104 EQVAADNVGMLKEQ
+104 EQVAADAAGKLEEQ

-131 MFTPSEKVSVGKY
+131 MFAPSEEVRVGEY
-144 GRIPRPIEKVNPPQG
+144 GRIPRPTEKVNPRQE
-159 SSANIGYQFYHSV
+159 SSANIGYQFFHSV
-172 GIPGFVKKQVK
+172 GIPGFVEEQVE
-183 SAISVNTDVLEVLRS
+183 SAISVNTDVLEVLGY
-198 ADYSVVNMRVQAPG
+198 ADYRVVNMRVQAPG

-253 IRSAFPTIKEDKKQP
+253 IRSAFPTIKEDKGQSN
-268 EEGAEK
+268 EA
-274 QIEDSAGKS
+274 DS
-283 NSCEKKLS
+283 E
-291 VADVGK
+291 K
-297 LNYIRSL
+297 LNYITSL
-304 IADIPEFSA
+304 IADIPEFSS
-313 LGLEDNDILELG
+313 LILEDNDILELG

-339 LVGYGTRMKQQSP
+339 LVGYGTRMKQHGP
-352 VNQVLAEDYITP
+352 VKQVLTEDYITP

-390 YKFNVTK
+390 FKFNETK
-397 IGSKE
+397 IG
-402 VTAKM
+402 AKVVSASM
-407 KESLCT
+407 KKALCA
-413 AILQDLGIGAKTNVG
+413 AILQDLGVGAKTNVG
-428 YGVLKKIDNQ
+428 YGVLKEVKNQ

>member
-7 VYKPTCEDI
+7 VYKPTYEDI
-16 SAAADVLLE
+16 STAADVLLE

-30 RGNADNKYCYPEA
+30 RGNADEKYCYPKA

-61 RALIFFE
+61 RALMIFE

-79 RFPEAVRLYM
+79 RFPEAVRLYL
-89 KKRHPGNPNR
+89 KKRNPGNQNR

-104 EQVAADNVGMLKEQ
+104 EQVAADAAGKLEEQ

-131 MFTPSEKVSVGKY
+131 MFAPSEKVNVGAY
-144 GRIPRPIEKVNPPQG
+144 NGIPNSTTPIDLPREN
-159 SSANIGYQFYHSV
+159 SANIGYQFYHSV
-172 GIPGFVKKQVK
+172 GIPRFNKDNVKA
-183 SAISVNTDVLEVLRS
+183 AISVNEEVSNVLRT
-198 ADYSVVNMRVQAPG
+198 ANFYVVKMKVQAPG

-253 IRSAFPTIKEDKKQP
+253 IRSAFPTIKEDKEQSN
-268 EEGAEK
+268 EADAE
-274 QIEDSAGKS
+274 
-283 NSCEKKLS
+283 
-291 VADVGK
+291 K
-297 LNYIRSL
+297 LNYIKSL
-304 IADIPEFSA
+304 IADIPEFSS
-313 LGLEDNDILELG
+313 LVLEDNDILELG

-339 LVGYGTRMKQQSP
+339 LVGYGTRMKQHGP
-352 VNQVLAEDYITP
+352 VKQVLTEDYITP

-381 APGVTFAFC
+381 DPGVTFAFC
-390 YKFNVTK
+390 FKFNATK
-397 IGSKE
+397 IGDKE
-402 VTAKM
+402 VTAEM

-428 YGVLKKIDNQ
+428 YGVLKKN